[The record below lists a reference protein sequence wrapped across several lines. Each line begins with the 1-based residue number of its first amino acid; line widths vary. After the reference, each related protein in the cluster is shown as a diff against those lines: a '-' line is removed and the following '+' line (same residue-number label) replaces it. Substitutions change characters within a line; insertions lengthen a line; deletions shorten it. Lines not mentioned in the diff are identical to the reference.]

1 MNPSFLKHKALLLK
15 LKLFGIG
22 GLLLFLCGCLPF
34 VDQPTVRP
42 TGYTTAAPNQ
52 VVRTSKAI
60 EDASRDLANQ
70 LVTDVSGEKKLRLAI
85 VQISDKSRQA
95 GTFAEA
101 LQESLRHEL
110 FRTKRFDI
118 VTATSAG
125 SGKVLPDTDID
136 KLLNELRFQ
145 EQGTDILKKD
155 TTLSLDQSDLVA
167 AEAMVIGQITDNG
180 SDFRIF
186 CRLVP
191 FKGGL
196 MAGSATATIPKSL
209 FSSRRSGAGASYLGT
224 IYVGADW
231 FETKLDSVKS
241 IDGTFL
247 QFDFTFINRGNEVA
261 GVSLN
266 ANPRDTYISDEFGYT
281 GEYVS
286 DTISSR
292 GGQLQIRPDTRASAS
307 VTFQAPRQPARYA
320 TLNIQWFGY
329 GNGFDRAK
337 LFRVAS
343 IPLANLT
350 E

>member
-1 MNPSFLKHKALLLK
+1 MKLAFSNRYRSVLNTVAIGSSLLL
-15 LKLFGIG
+15 
-22 GLLLFLCGCLPF
+22 LCGCFPF

-42 TGYTTAAPNQ
+42 TGYPTAAPNQ
-52 VVRTSKAI
+52 SVRASKAI

-70 LVTDVSGEKKLRLAI
+70 LIAGVSAEKKLRLAI
-85 VQISDKSRQA
+85 VQVSDKTRQA
-95 GTFAEA
+95 GALVEA

-110 FRTKRFDI
+110 FLTRRFDI
-118 VTATSAG
+118 VTATSG
-125 SGKVLPDTDID
+125 GTGKVLPDTDID

-145 EQGTDILKKD
+145 AQGADILKKD

-167 AEAMVIGQITDNG
+167 AEAMVVGQITDNG

-186 CRLVP
+186 CRLIP

-196 MAGSATATIPKSL
+196 MTGSATVTIPKSVL
-209 FSSRRSGAGASYLGT
+209 SSRRIGAGASYLGT

-231 FETKLDSVKS
+231 FEAKLDSVKS
-241 IDGTFL
+241 IDGKFL

-261 GVSLN
+261 GIALN
-266 ANPRDTYISDEFGYT
+266 TNARDTYISDEFGYT

-292 GGQLQIRPDTRASAS
+292 GRQLQIRPETRASVS
-307 VTFQAPRQPARYA
+307 VTFQAPKQPARYA

-329 GNGFDRAK
+329 GSGFDQSK
-337 LFRVAS
+337 QFRIAS
-343 IPLANLT
+343 IPLANLA